1 MSATERFV
9 FDTNTLISAA
19 LRRHSLPRQALD
31 QALEHGQLLVSEVTV
46 RELQEVLFRPKFD
59 EYLSEQSRLLFLAT
73 LLSDVEA
80 IEISEHVI
88 ACRDP
93 SDDKF
98 LDVAV
103 NGAATCIVSGDKDL
117 LALHPFRTISIVTPR
132 AFLNRENS

>member
-9 FDTNTLISAA
+9 FDTNILVSAA

-31 QALEHGQLLVSEVTV
+31 RALAQGKLLVSEVTV

-73 LLSDVEA
+73 FLSDVEA
-80 IEISEHVI
+80 VEITEHVI

-93 SDDKF
+93 NDDKF

-103 NGAATCIVSGDKDL
+103 NGAATYIISGDKDL
-117 LALHPFRTISIVTPR
+117 LVLHPFQTISIVTPR
-132 AFLNRENS
+132 AFLSREK